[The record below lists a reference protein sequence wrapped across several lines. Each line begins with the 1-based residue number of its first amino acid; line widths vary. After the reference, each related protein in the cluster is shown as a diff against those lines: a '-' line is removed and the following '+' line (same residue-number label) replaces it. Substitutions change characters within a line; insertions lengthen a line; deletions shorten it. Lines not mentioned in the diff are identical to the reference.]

1 MSIYEKFLEV
11 MADKNYNGHLFLSD
25 CLITKYKGEEMF
37 ARRKRHEN
45 GVLDPINQGVK
56 FGKDSMI
63 KLCDMYSNEIELHY
77 DRIKGVEKEE
87 TLGRAM

>member
-25 CLITKYKGEEMF
+25 CLITMYQGEIF
-37 ARRKRHEN
+37 ARRKRNEN
-45 GVLDPINQGVK
+45 GVLDPINQSVK

-77 DRIKGVEKEE
+77 DRIKGIEKEE
-87 TLGRAM
+87 ILGKAM